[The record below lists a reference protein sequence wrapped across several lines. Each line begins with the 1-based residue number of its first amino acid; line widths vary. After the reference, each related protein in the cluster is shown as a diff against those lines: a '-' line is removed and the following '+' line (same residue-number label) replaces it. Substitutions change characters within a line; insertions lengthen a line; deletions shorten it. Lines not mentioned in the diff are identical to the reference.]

1 VGVEPSGCSWVLW
14 SRKIAM
20 TRPWKQA
27 GANAC
32 DNLHCVQ
39 NKFLIRGHILGLD

>member
-20 TRPWKQA
+20 TRSWKQA

-32 DNLHCVQ
+32 SNLH
-39 NKFLIRGHILGLD
+39 